1 MVVLQVPA
9 VLLLLVLPLLLLLCK
24 VPLSCRREARRAIQ
38 VPAAPFKRAHH
49 ASNNL

>member
-1 MVVLQVPA
+1 MVVVLQVPA
-9 VLLLLVLPLLLLLCK
+9 MLLLLVLPLLLCK
-24 VPLSCRREARRAIQ
+24 VPLSCRREAGRAIQ